1 VDAQGRPVAPA
12 DAVSLTG
19 RQQLVLLGVTAQQA
33 EIIKFAQ
40 LDGSITLV
48 LRSPLD
54 FVGPD
59 GVAVVPPVTQ
69 TTGIVLKTL
78 VDQHGVLVPEIV
90 ADNFE
95 GP

>member
-1 VDAQGRPVAPA
+1 MDAQGRPVAPSNTVA
-12 DAVSLTG
+12 LTG
-19 RQQLVLLGVTAQQA
+19 RQQLVILAVTAQQA

-40 LDGSITLV
+40 MDGVISLV

-59 GVAVVPPVTQ
+59 GAPVVPPVTQ

-90 ADNFE
+90 PIIFE